1 MLHVIGLSGSAR
13 IVPMGDERW
22 AMSDALWTIGDEG
35 RHGAGMLL
43 LLLQA
48 LCYYYYC
55 ERGSAVRC

>member
-1 MLHVIGLSGSAR
+1 
-13 IVPMGDERW
+13 MGDERW